1 MKRANSQGEFYSQFE
16 LADRLSQVDPQLA
29 EIMSVSG
36 LNDGQ
41 KRDDMVSVKRSGFEA
56 HKLGPTQTSMRL
68 DHVVGMAIQFIHE
81 GVKPPVVVG
90 AIVSSDGRIMD
101 GHHRW
106 AASIV
111 AFGEKATLRAWKA
124 DLPGD
129 KLVRVL
135 NLLTKGKFKVK
146 SGNEGSA
153 SINDLNPSKVREKL
167 EEYALIG
174 RSNKDFS
181 FTPEEFVEI
190 MEKEFGDLE
199 SGMEVIS
206 SRANLINKTVPGWAP
221 DRKDMPV
228 IRSEQVQVVSDIL
241 GEGLLDWSA
250 PFSDD
255 QSSVDPKRVAALYM
269 EKNSSRTS
277 KTAGVV
283 QHMKDQSGSGD
294 NWAYGMVSG
303 LERDIRPAFLFDF
316 GELEPLMKSLRSC
329 LMALGHVTSAYDTFV
344 NIKSRKVSP
353 DGQLGGKGYV
363 QKIPDMRRQLMNC
376 VEALSAFTDTV
387 YDEVN
392 APHWK
397 KKQDEVD
404 GKDKAQILEIYEDV
418 KEIKEDPESW
428 AESQSL
434 ELDEEN
440 ETGFEE
446 EEEAEIEAE
455 IEAEESESGPQ
466 HQDPESSSKE
476 AADLMEAYLKI
487 KSQRVNHA

>member
-1 MKRANSQGEFYSQFE
+1 MKSAKSLGEFYTQFE

-29 EIMSVSG
+29 GIMSVSG

-41 KRDDMVSVKRSGFEA
+41 KRDDMVSVSRGSFKATE
-56 HKLGPTQTSMRL
+56 LGPTQTSMEL
-68 DHVVGMAIQFIHE
+68 DYVVGTAIEFIHK

-106 AASIV
+106 AASIL
-111 AFGEKATLRAWKA
+111 AFGGKATLRAWKA
-124 DLPGD
+124 DLPGE

-135 NLLTKGKFKVK
+135 NLLTKGKFKVN
-146 SGNEGSA
+146 SGNEGSS
-153 SINDLNPSKVREKL
+153 SINDLTPSKVRGKL
-167 EEYALIG
+167 EEYALMG
-174 RSNKDFS
+174 RSNKYFP

-190 MEKEFGDLE
+190 IELKFGDLE
-199 SGMEVIS
+199 SGMEIMS

-228 IRSEQVQVVSDIL
+228 IESEQVEAVSNIL

-250 PFSDD
+250 PFSDE
-255 QSSVDPKRVAALYM
+255 VEPKRVAALYM
-269 EKNSSRTS
+269 AKNSPRIS

-294 NWAYGMVSG
+294 NWAYGMVPG
-303 LERDIRPAFLFDF
+303 IERDIRPAFKFDF
-316 GELEPLMKSLRSC
+316 GELKPLMKSLRSC

-353 DGQLGGKGYV
+353 DGQLGGKGYI
-363 QKIPDMRRQLMNC
+363 QKISDMRRQLMNC

-397 KKQDEVD
+397 KKQEEVN
-404 GKDKAQILEIYEDV
+404 GEDKAQIEEIYEDV

-428 AESQSL
+428 AESQSF

-440 ETGFEE
+440 KVEVEEKLGDEGTRLSALEETR
-446 EEEAEIEAE
+446 A
-455 IEAEESESGPQ
+455 
-466 HQDPESSSKE
+466 
-476 AADLMEAYLKI
+476 LTRAYLI
-487 KSQRVNHA
+487 SKSKVGG